1 MTSYPASVVTVP
13 DRSTSLD
20 GPRPSFSRA
29 LWRIAS
35 ADVSCGNVVTLL
47 RDGGETFDAMIALI
61 ESATETLDFEGYIF
75 RHDEVGDRFMKAFVE
90 AAERG
95 VQVRVLVDWLGRLPT
110 PWSYFR
116 QLKREGLEVRLF
128 NPPGFR
134 AWFGLLPRD
143 HRKVIVADGHSGITG
158 GIGIGREWQHGMIRR
173 RRSPWRDTAVRID
186 GDGAKD
192 LQQAFERMWARS
204 RGRTGPRPRLIRA
217 PRSSFLNARLHPGSL
232 VGIIEGEPGKFRVSR
247 SMQIQSVAA
256 EKSIWIASAYFMPS
270 PSEIEA
276 LSGAARDGVDVR
288 ILVPSR
294 YDHFW
299 LRGLMTR
306 SYQRLLRNGVR
317 IWEWRGEMMH
327 AKTSVVDGRWMRVG
341 STDFNPLGI
350 AINYELD
357 AVIEDAALGAAA
369 EAMFMEDLQQSR
381 ELLSR
386 SAQLNPG
393 ADGEGSRLEGRGSSL
408 DPVTSIK
415 APTT

>member
-1 MTSYPASVVTVP
+1 MTLQPLERYESRLSH
-13 DRSTSLD
+13 D

-47 RDGGETFDAMIALI
+47 RDGGGAFEAMLALI
-61 ESATETLDFEGYIF
+61 QSAKETLDFEGYIF
-75 RHDEVGDRFMKAFVE
+75 RRDEIGDQFVKAFAA

-95 VQVRVLVDWLGRLPT
+95 VRVRVLVDWLGRLPT
-110 PWSYFR
+110 PWSYFK
-116 QLKREGLEVRLF
+116 QLRREGLEVQPF

-134 AWFGLLPRD
+134 PWLGLLPRD
-143 HRKVIVADGHSGITG
+143 HRKVLVADSKSCITG
-158 GIGIGREWQHGMIRR
+158 GIGIGVEWQSRMIRR

-186 GDGAKD
+186 GDAARD
-192 LQQAFERMWARS
+192 MQQAFDRMWARAQ
-204 RGRTGPRPRLIRA
+204 GRRGPRPRLIRPPSA
-217 PRSSFLNARLHPGSL
+217 SFLNTRLHPGSL
-232 VGIIEGEPGKFRVSR
+232 VGIIEGEPGKSRVSR
-247 SMQIQSVAA
+247 ALQIQSVAA

-270 PSEIEA
+270 SLEIEA

-317 IWEWRGEMMH
+317 MWEWRGEMMH
-327 AKTSVVDGRWMRVG
+327 AKTSVVDGRWVRVG
-341 STDFNPLGI
+341 STDFNPLSVS
-350 AINYELD
+350 INFELD

-369 EAMFMEDLQQSR
+369 ESMFMEDLQKSR
-381 ELLSR
+381 ELRPASGLLGRPSR
-386 SAQLNPG
+386 A
-393 ADGEGSRLEGRGSSL
+393 LEAAERVG
-408 DPVTSIK
+408 
-415 APTT
+415 